1 MNESELHYKKMTETP
16 VAKLIVKL
24 GIPTTVAMLIT
35 SIYNMADTY
44 FVGGIEPESPAA
56 IGAQGAIGVLFTLQ
70 SIIQAV
76 AYMLGHGCGTFV
88 AKELANKN
96 REKASVYISSS
107 FFLGGTIGIV
117 FAIVGG
123 IVLTPL
129 LRLLGATDGILP
141 YAKQYA
147 MWVLISCPFLICSL
161 IMNNNLRY
169 EGKALFA
176 MIGIGT
182 GGLLNIFGDWL
193 LVRKCNMGV
202 FGAGLSTAVSQTV
215 SFVILLVLHIKTAQS
230 KISFKSI
237 GKSWKIYFSIFK
249 NGFPSFIRQTLNS
262 VSGGVL
268 NNLAGHYGG
277 LTDNADATIAA
288 MTIVNKIANFV
299 MCVGMGISQGLQP
312 VASFNYQAKQYTRVK
327 KALKI
332 SMLICFVCV
341 AVLAI
346 PTMIFPRE
354 IVMFFQEKTQVADIA
369 APALRYAMA
378 GLLFMPLFIPLNM
391 MFQSIRKA
399 IIASV
404 LALLRS
410 GVAFIPIIF
419 VLSRFFGILGIQ
431 IAQPA
436 ADVLTALVNV
446 PFLIW
451 FLKTTPETS
460 DATNQNNDEQAMKNF
475 ADATQDSNDAKP
487 QNITNEAH
495 KL

>member
-1 MNESELHYKKMTETP
+1 MNETELHYKKMTETP

-44 FVGGIEPESPAA
+44 FVGAIEDGMSTV
-56 IGAQGAIGVLFTLQ
+56 GSAQGAIGVLFTLQ

-76 AYMLGHGCGTFV
+76 AFMLGHGCGTFV

-96 REKASVYISSS
+96 RDKASVYISTS
-107 FFLGGTIGIV
+107 FFLGGTIGIL
-117 FAIVGG
+117 FAIIGG
-123 IVLTPL
+123 LTLSPL
-129 LRLLGATDGILP
+129 LRLLGATETILP
-141 YAKQYA
+141 YARQYA
-147 MWVLISCPFLICSL
+147 FWVLVSCPFLICSL
-161 IMNNNLRY
+161 VMNNNLRY

-182 GGLLNIFGDWL
+182 GGLLNIFGDWVF
-193 LVRKCNMGV
+193 VRLCNMGV
-202 FGAGLSTAVSQTV
+202 FGAGLSTAISQIV
-215 SFVILLVLHIKTAQS
+215 SFVILLALHIKTAQS
-230 KISFKSI
+230 KISVRFI
-237 GKSWKIYFSIFK
+237 GRHWRIYFSIFK

-262 VSGGVL
+262 VSGGIL
-268 NNLAGHYGG
+268 NNLAGYYGG

-288 MTIVNKIANFV
+288 MSIVNKIANFV

-327 KALKI
+327 KALKV
-332 SMLICFVCV
+332 SMLICFACV
-341 AVLAI
+341 AVLAV
-346 PTMIFPRE
+346 PTMIFPEE
-354 IVMFFQEKTQVADIA
+354 IVFLFQKKSEVAVVA

-378 GLLFMPLFIPLNM
+378 GLFFMPLFIPLNM

-399 IIASV
+399 VIASF

-410 GVAFIPIIF
+410 GLAFIPLIYI
-419 VLSRFFGILGIQ
+419 LSGSFGILGIQ
-431 IAQPA
+431 IAQPT
-436 ADVLTALVNV
+436 ADVLTALINI

-451 FLKTTPETS
+451 FFKTTPETP
-460 DATNQNNDEQAMKNF
+460 TNTDENDENNTTNF
-475 ADATQDSNDAKP
+475 SQNDAEE
-487 QNITNEAH
+487 IALTNENTAAEENT